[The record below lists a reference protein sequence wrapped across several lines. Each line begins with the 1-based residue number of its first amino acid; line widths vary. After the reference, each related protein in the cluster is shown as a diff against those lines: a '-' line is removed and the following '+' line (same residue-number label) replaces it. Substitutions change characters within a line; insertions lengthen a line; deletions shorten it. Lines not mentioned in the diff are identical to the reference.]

1 VTAALALVLALA
13 PLPLSPAPLP
23 AAARSISLLSPQ
35 ERQRLPDNTAVMVGK
50 RSVTLGVLRAEHAAR
65 VQRFAQAKA
74 MGRATASKLAPQPAM
89 LHRVASGTPINR
101 MIPPGGALVPFKGPS
116 TAGGWPA
123 GFPLPKDYLDYC
135 TAANAT
141 ACLYLPGNST
151 YYAAPKGGLAVSVD
165 PLIFDKAVCDFD
177 GGQLNISPDFPGC
190 AFYYPYDYA
199 MNFVPSG
206 TSVSSK
212 MSCAQPSTA
221 TVDPRGA
228 IEVKYPMQAS
238 GGGGF
243 GFSLTPNAI
252 GAQVTCVVQA
262 YINH

>member
-1 VTAALALVLALA
+1 VTAAVALAVALA
-13 PLPLSPAPLP
+13 PLPLSPAPP
-23 AAARSISLLSPQ
+23 SAARSMSSLTPQ

-65 VQRFAQAKA
+65 MQRFAQAKA
-74 MGRATASKLAPQPAM
+74 LGQATAGKLAPQPAM

-101 MIPPGGALVPFKGPS
+101 MIPPGGSLVPFKGPS
-116 TAGGWPA
+116 TAGGWP
-123 GFPLPKDYLDYC
+123 GYPLPKDYLDYC
-135 TAANAT
+135 TGANAT

-151 YYAAPKGGLAVSVD
+151 YYAAPKGIAISVD

-228 IEVKYPMQAS
+228 IEVKYPMQLS

-243 GFSLTPNAI
+243 GISLVPNVI
-252 GAQVTCVVQA
+252 GPQVTCVVQA